1 MKLDNAI
8 AGSLKT
14 SSDNPLCL
22 SSFFT
27 VKVMSASSST
37 AISLRKGDSNLEM
50 ETMENRE
57 DKQEELY
64 QYVTSENLSFEK
76 ILEVHTK
83 LPDIQAK
90 EEKNHKS
97 LWSNRKQLDDDLIEV
112 YYNISSEIE
121 RITQK
126 PRSEDVP
133 ITDNQMTDESNGND
147 KAHFLRITG
156 GYG

>member
-22 SSFFT
+22 SSFFK

-37 AISLRKGDSNLEM
+37 AISLRKGDSNLEV
-50 ETMENRE
+50 ESMENRE

-90 EEKNHKS
+90 E
-97 LWSNRKQLDDDLIEV
+97 
-112 YYNISSEIE
+112 
-121 RITQK
+121 
-126 PRSEDVP
+126 
-133 ITDNQMTDESNGND
+133 
-147 KAHFLRITG
+147 
-156 GYG
+156 

>member
-22 SSFFT
+22 SSFFK

-37 AISLRKGDSNLEM
+37 AISLRKGDSNLEV
-50 ETMENRE
+50 ESMENRE

-64 QYVTSENLSFEK
+64 QYVTSENFCRSFEK

-90 EEKNHKS
+90 E
-97 LWSNRKQLDDDLIEV
+97 
-112 YYNISSEIE
+112 
-121 RITQK
+121 
-126 PRSEDVP
+126 
-133 ITDNQMTDESNGND
+133 
-147 KAHFLRITG
+147 
-156 GYG
+156 